1 MQDKNPGEEKTIPD
15 SIRIHEAL
23 PRILAMISGKGRI
36 ELENFS
42 MEIGDLEFWIP
53 TGTTS
58 APSGSAMTVHQKPSA
73 LIQETFFPL
82 EEDFVGRIHEV
93 RLGETASGGGTGEKS

>member
-53 TGTTS
+53 TGTYFSTIRITYDS
-58 APSGSAMTVHQKPSA
+58 SP
-73 LIQETFFPL
+73 ETFRFDPRDIL
-82 EEDFVGRIHEV
+82 SPGGRLC
-93 RLGETASGGGTGEKS
+93 RQDP